1 MRVHRPLKPAS
12 GEAETV
18 GEVRGD
24 AYAQMQMVG
33 HYDMAVDG
41 DLRELALPLAEGL
54 VYGAAGREWD
64 GVGMAASEGSVQRGL
79 PSISARVGMVGDLAM
94 VMR

>member
-1 MRVHRPLKPAS
+1 M
-12 GEAETV
+12 

-64 GVGMAASEGSVQRGL
+64 GVGDGSLGGVGAAWIAFNQREG
-79 PSISARVGMVGDLAM
+79 GDG
-94 VMR
+94 R